1 MFESAELGHRIAK
14 EAWESEVPQLREALL
29 DAQYDLVAARKFP
42 VVILIAGVDGS
53 GKSAVVST
61 LNEWMDPRHIQVN
74 GLDDPS
80 DEELER
86 PHMWRYWRLLPP
98 KGKMGIFDGSW
109 YTWPILERAYDHISN
124 ERLDQ
129 SLEKVRR
136 FEQMLI
142 DEGALVLKFWMHLSK
157 QTQGKRLEK
166 LEKDPKTRWRVTER
180 DWKHFKLYDTFR
192 QVSERTLRLTST
204 ADAPWMVVEATDARY
219 QKLTVGKV
227 LLERLRARLDSPA
240 PQAERT
246 KAPPSITNIDG
257 LNILKSL
264 DLTKKLEKEDYEVE
278 AEKLQ
283 GKLNLLTRHKNFK
296 KRSVVLVFEGS
307 DAAGKGGSVRRITQ
321 AIDARVCRIIPIAAP
336 TEEER
341 AQPYLWRFWRHL
353 PRRGKMIIFDRSW
366 YGRVLVERV
375 EGFCSESDWMR
386 AYSEINDFEQQLA
399 QNGTILLKFW
409 LTISKEEQLRRFE
422 ERQNTRFKRFKIT
435 EEDWRNR
442 EKWDLY
448 EAAICD
454 MLERTSTEISPWTLV
469 ESEDKLWGRIKILR
483 TVCKRLEEE
492 LRG

>member
-1 MFESAELGHRIAK
+1 MFESAELGHRIEK
-14 EAWESEVPQLREALL
+14 DVWEKEVPQLREALL
-29 DAQYDLVAARKFP
+29 DAQYDLVAGKKFP

-53 GKSAVVST
+53 GKSAVVAT

-86 PHMWRYWRLLPP
+86 PHMWRYWRQLPP

-109 YTWPILERAYDHISN
+109 YSWPILERAHGRISN
-124 ERLDQ
+124 ESLDQ

-142 DEGALVLKFWMHLSK
+142 DEGALVIKFWMHLSK
-157 QTQGKRLEK
+157 ETQGKRLKK
-166 LEKDPKTRWRVTER
+166 LEKDPTTRWRVTER

-192 QVSERTLRLTST
+192 EVSERTLRLTST
-204 ADAPWMVVEATDARY
+204 ADAPWIVVEATDPKY

-227 LLERLRARLDSPA
+227 LLERLRARLDNPA
-240 PQAERT
+240 PVT
-246 KAPPSITNIDG
+246 VPVKAPPSITSIDG
-257 LNILKSL
+257 LNIIRTL
-264 DLTKKLEKEDYEVE
+264 DLSKKLEREDYDQEL
-278 AEKLQ
+278 EKLQ

-296 KRSVVLVFEGS
+296 KHSVILVFEGS
-307 DAAGKGGSVRRITQ
+307 DAAGKGGSIRRITQ
-321 AIDARVCRIIPIAAP
+321 AVDVRVCRIIPIAAP

-341 AQPYLWRFWRHL
+341 AQPYLWRFWRQL
-353 PRRGKMIIFDRSW
+353 PRQGKVAIFDRSW

-375 EGFCSESDWMR
+375 EGFCSENDWMR
-386 AYSEINDFEQQLA
+386 GYGEINDFEHQLVKS
-399 QNGTILLKFW
+399 GTILLKFW

-435 EEDWRNR
+435 DEDWRNR

-448 EAAICD
+448 EAAVCD
-454 MLERTSTEISPWTLV
+454 MLERTSTEVSPWTLV
-469 ESEDKLWGRIKILR
+469 ESEDKLWGRIKILK
-483 TVCKRLEEE
+483 TLCKRLEEE
-492 LRG
+492 L